1 MAYQTAE
8 KRVKAADA
16 RTAYYKKQ
24 VKELKAEIKRLT
36 NLLDD
41 ATTPDTNKI
50 GTPKQLLLTKVPVAY
65 RRSDKMN
72 GALIPVQDEM
82 YVVAE

>member
-24 VKELKAEIKRLT
+24 VKELKAEVKRLT
-36 NLLDD
+36 ELLDN

-50 GTPKQLLLTKVPVAY
+50 GSTKQLLLTRVPVAY
-65 RRSDKMN
+65 RRSTKMN
-72 GALIPVQDEM
+72 GALIPVKDEM
-82 YVVAE
+82 YVIAE